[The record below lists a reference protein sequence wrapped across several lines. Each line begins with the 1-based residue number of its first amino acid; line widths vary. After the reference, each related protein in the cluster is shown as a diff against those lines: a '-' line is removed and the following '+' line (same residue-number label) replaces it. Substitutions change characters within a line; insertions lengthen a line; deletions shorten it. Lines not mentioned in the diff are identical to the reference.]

1 MIIRFPLV
9 FCTLCAIL
17 GIVVGYLFP
26 SVWFIPATF
35 IALVIATIIRQRDV
49 LSVMM
54 MVVFW
59 ILLGASRI
67 YLSLQDTPSSIFGET
82 FRTLQIKAEEKAY
95 FLIDRLESSG
105 LDDESLALSSA
116 LILGRKD
123 MLSWERRHQFSE
135 AGASHLLALSGLH
148 MGILYGVLYLLMVRW
163 FRHSRWNWF
172 ILPPVLL
179 IIWGYTLIAGMSTS
193 LIRASIMLSILTI
206 CSLDERHTSSIHVL
220 ALSALIMLMLDPG
233 CIFDIGF
240 QLSYLAV
247 LFILLIYVP
256 LSPFLVISGH
266 SILSRINS
274 MLLVSFSAQLGTA
287 PLCMYYFHT
296 FPILSAFVSLLL
308 IPLTTLIIY
317 GALLLLIW
325 PSNILATGLNIII
338 RLEDGIVE
346 QWIKIP
352 GTTIHDLHPNLW
364 SVVLIYALMFTVILR
379 FMGRSKDIISR

>member
-35 IALVIATIIRQRDV
+35 IALVIATIIRQKDV

-67 YLSLQDTPSSIFGET
+67 YLSLQDAPTSTFGET

-179 IIWGYTLIAGMSTS
+179 IRTAHFLHS
-193 LIRASIMLSILTI
+193 
-206 CSLDERHTSSIHVL
+206 CSGTQCTHHVDARSWL
-220 ALSALIMLMLDPG
+220 
-233 CIFDIGF
+233 
-240 QLSYLAV
+240 YL
-247 LFILLIYVP
+247 
-256 LSPFLVISGH
+256 
-266 SILSRINS
+266 
-274 MLLVSFSAQLGTA
+274 
-287 PLCMYYFHT
+287 
-296 FPILSAFVSLLL
+296 
-308 IPLTTLIIY
+308 
-317 GALLLLIW
+317 
-325 PSNILATGLNIII
+325 
-338 RLEDGIVE
+338 
-346 QWIKIP
+346 
-352 GTTIHDLHPNLW
+352 
-364 SVVLIYALMFTVILR
+364 
-379 FMGRSKDIISR
+379 